1 MCNSIQHLK
10 LCSVCVIAMGERF
23 HIHSCAINWICV
35 LCILQ
40 SFWGDLVV
48 KRGELYMDGYIYLF
62 IYSFA
67 LFVLRLYYR
76 TPRILPCSSMVG
88 CLLPPYV
95 MCLHFLGPAQQSK
108 GIESVSEV
116 VHA

>member
-1 MCNSIQHLK
+1 
-10 LCSVCVIAMGERF
+10 
-23 HIHSCAINWICV
+23 
-35 LCILQ
+35 
-40 SFWGDLVV
+40 
-48 KRGELYMDGYIYLF
+48 MDIFIYLF

-67 LFVLRLYYR
+67 LFVLRHYYR
-76 TPRILPCSSMVG
+76 TPYILPCSSMVG
-88 CLLPPYV
+88 CLLPPDV

>member
-1 MCNSIQHLK
+1 
-10 LCSVCVIAMGERF
+10 MGERF
-23 HIHSCAINWICV
+23 LIHSCAVDWVCV

-48 KRGELYMDGYIYLF
+48 KGGEIYMDVCIYLF

-67 LFVLRLYYR
+67 LFVLRHYYR
-76 TPRILPCSSMVG
+76 TPHILLCSSVVG
-88 CLLPPYV
+88 CLLPPDV
-95 MCLHFLGPAQQSK
+95 MRLHFLGPAQQSK